1 MKVRK
6 GKSPIKKEHP
16 SEKIELHLRN
26 AHRQRYPLEEL
37 IMGCPELSAFVNP
50 NSYNDLSIDFHD
62 SKAVLALNKALLMRY
77 YCITWWQIPKNYLCP
92 PIPGRAD
99 YIHNVADIL
108 ATSNHGKI
116 PTGNAVTCLDI
127 GVGANCVY
135 PIIGN
140 HSYGW
145 SFIGSDIDEFALQS
159 SSAIVAN
166 NSTLKGKVDVRLQ
179 PNGNHIFQGLLTKD
193 DRIDM
198 VVCNPPFHASLKD
211 AQKGTAQKLSRLH
224 QKKVKKPELN
234 FGGQGHEL
242 WCTGGEAQFIET
254 MITESKSIGKTCLWF
269 STLVSKSSNLPNI
282 LEKLEATGPIEIR
295 TLPMGQGN
303 KISRLVAWTFLQ
315 SKEHKKWAEIRW
327 FGADN

>member
-1 MKVRK
+1 MKVSK
-6 GKSPIKKEHP
+6 GKSPTKKEHP
-16 SEKIELHLRN
+16 TEKVELHLRN

-50 NSYNDLSIDFHD
+50 NSYNDLSINFHD

-77 YCITWWQIPKNYLCP
+77 YGITWWQIPKNYLCP

-99 YIHNVADIL
+99 YIHNVADVL

-145 SFIGSDIDEFALQS
+145 SFIGSDVDKAAIQS
-159 SSAIVAN
+159 ASAIVAN
-166 NSTLKGKVDVRLQ
+166 NSALNGKVSIRLQ
-179 PNGNHIFQGLLTKD
+179 PNASHIFQGVLTKD
-193 DRIDM
+193 DCIDM

-211 AQKGTAQKLSRLH
+211 AQKGTVQKLSRLH
-224 QKKVKKPELN
+224 QKHIQKAELN
-234 FGGQGHEL
+234 FGGQGYEL
-242 WCTGGEAQFIET
+242 WCIGGEAQFIET
-254 MITESKSIGKTCLWF
+254 MITESKSFGKTCLWF
-269 STLVSKSSNLPNI
+269 STLVSKSSNLPRI
-282 LEKLEATGPIEIR
+282 LAKLEATQATEIR
-295 TLPMGQGN
+295 TVSMGQGN
-303 KISRLVAWTFLQ
+303 KISRLVAWTFLTPE
-315 SKEHKKWAEIRW
+315 EHNKWADVNW
-327 FGADN
+327 KT